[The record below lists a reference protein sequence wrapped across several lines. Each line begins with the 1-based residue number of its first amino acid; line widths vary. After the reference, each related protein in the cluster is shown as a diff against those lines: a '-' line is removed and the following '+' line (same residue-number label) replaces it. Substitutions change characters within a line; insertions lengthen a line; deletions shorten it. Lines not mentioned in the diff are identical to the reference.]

1 MKHDTTETE
10 RAFAAGE
17 FNSQERAMK
26 FAHKIERERDELREV
41 VQEAHD
47 ALENLLVAKRGGM
60 QPVNALID
68 ATSRANDVVKK
79 LKPFLP

>member
-26 FAHKIERERDELREV
+26 FAHKIERERDQLREAI
-41 VQEAHD
+41 QEAHD
-47 ALENLLVAKRGGM
+47 ALQSLIAAKRGGM

-68 ATSRANDVVKK
+68 ATSRANDAVKK
-79 LKPFLP
+79 LRPFLP